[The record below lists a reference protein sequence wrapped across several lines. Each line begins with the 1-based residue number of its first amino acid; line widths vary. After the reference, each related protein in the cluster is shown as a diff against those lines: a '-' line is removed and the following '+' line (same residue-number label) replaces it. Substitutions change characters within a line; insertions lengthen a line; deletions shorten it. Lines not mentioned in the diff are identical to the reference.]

1 MSATVVPTQRSAIR
15 HDRVRL
21 SDLLRSE
28 WIKLTSVPAMV
39 IGLASIVLLSIGM
52 PILTAAW
59 TPSRGLLH
67 HSVDQT
73 VYGLVGFPATF
84 TTLLAGILGVVAMG
98 SEYSTRSIQTT
109 LMAAPKRWKTLAAKA
124 QLMFG
129 ITAGLTL
136 VSTFVAWAASYPLY
150 ASAGQQVG
158 LNTPGVVLALV
169 GGAFSVGVT
178 AVVGISV
185 AVVVRS
191 ATMSA
196 IILTGVTFGA
206 MVVSILLPAGLISG
220 VVRTLVLG
228 PVAYRMV
235 EIRDET
241 VFFDLSSGAMSVAAT
256 WVVLAAWAIVTLTV
270 GALVLKRRD
279 A

>member
-1 MSATVVPTQRSAIR
+1 MSATVVPTQRVAIR
-15 HDRVRL
+15 NDRVRL

-39 IGLASIVLLSIGM
+39 IGLASLVLISIGLPM
-52 PILTAAW
+52 ATAAVA
-59 TPSRGLLH
+59 PSRGLLH

-84 TTLLAGILGVVAMG
+84 TTLLAGILGVIAMG

-109 LMAAPKRWKTLAAKA
+109 LLTAPKRWMTLVAKA
-124 QLMFG
+124 LLMFG

-136 VSTFVAWAASYPLY
+136 VSTFIAWAASYPLY

-158 LNTPGVVLALV
+158 LDTPGVSLALV

-178 AVVGISV
+178 AVVGIGV

-206 MVVSILLPAGLISG
+206 MVVSLLLPAGLISG

-256 WVVLAAWAIVTLTV
+256 WVVLAAWAIITLTV
-270 GALVLKRRD
+270 GALVLKGRD